1 MSTTKKQHPDLTLPL
16 KKEEPHIGNINA
28 EFQLVMYGDYEDP
41 KCRKA
46 FVEMEQIIE
55 TYADK
60 IVFVWR
66 HFPLN
71 KIFQKSQKAAELAV
85 ALHEQGKFWEVHKLL
100 IAENNKLNL
109 TDLIG
114 YAKEVEAYNKN
125 VYSALTNNKHSW
137 DVRDSMRGGVESG
150 IKKLPALFINGKLM
164 DADFTYKN
172 IEAALKS

>member
-1 MSTTKKQHPDLTLPL
+1 MSISKKQHPDLTLPF
-16 KKEEPHIGNINA
+16 KKEEPHIGNIQA
-28 EFQLVMYGDYEDP
+28 DFQLIMYGDYEDP

-46 FVEMEQIIE
+46 FSDMEKIIE
-55 TYADK
+55 NYAEK

-71 KIFQKSQKAAELAV
+71 KTFQKSQKAAELAV

-125 VYSALTNNKHSW
+125 VYNALANNKHSW

-164 DADFTYKN
+164 ETEVNYKN
-172 IEAALKS
+172 IESLLI